1 MKKVVSLLLGLLM
14 LFAACTAMADTVVT
28 VKPGE
33 ELTMEVSIV
42 SASGK
47 SAKIGIS
54 TNNAP
59 VTFVSAT
66 GGSVNDTVPPQAFND
81 YFDVV
86 NVDDVTIK
94 PDGSGLS
101 GDVVALRDLE
111 DGVIGKLNFKV
122 NANAAAG
129 TYTVEA
135 VKKSGSVTVVGSV
148 TFTVEADEVGDKLL
162 GDVNGDGKVD
172 GRDSVRLMNYLVAMD
187 EEDPVVSVTIV
198 EVNTDLNEDGR
209 IDGRD
214 SVRLA
219 NLLVSMD
226 E

>member
-1 MKKVVSLLLGLLM
+1 MKKIVSLLLGLLM
-14 LFAACTAMADTVVT
+14 LVASCVALADTVVT

-33 ELTMEVSIV
+33 ELTMDVSIV

-66 GGSVNDTVPPQAFND
+66 GGSVNDTVPPKAFND

-86 NVDDVTIK
+86 NVDGVTIK

-101 GDVVALRDLE
+101 GDVTGVKELE
-111 DGVIGKLNFKV
+111 DGVVGKLTFKV
-122 NANAAAG
+122 NSNAAAG

-148 TFTVEADEVGDKLL
+148 TFTVEAVEGARLAGDANDDGEVTTRDAALIMQWIAGFDVTINEANANCNGDDEVTTRDAALIMQWIAGF
-162 GDVNGDGKVD
+162 DVE
-172 GRDSVRLMNYLVAMD
+172 L
-187 EEDPVVSVTIV
+187 I
-198 EVNTDLNEDGR
+198 
-209 IDGRD
+209 
-214 SVRLA
+214 
-219 NLLVSMD
+219 
-226 E
+226 

>member
-1 MKKVVSLLLGLLM
+1 MKKIVSLLLGLLM
-14 LFAACTAMADTVVT
+14 LVASCVALADTVVT

-33 ELTMEVSIV
+33 ELTMDVSIV

-66 GGSVNDTVPPQAFND
+66 GGSVNDTVPPKAFND

-86 NVDDVTIK
+86 NVDGVTIK

-101 GDVVALRDLE
+101 GDVTGVKELE
-111 DGVIGKLNFKV
+111 DGVVGKLTFKV
-122 NANAAAG
+122 NSNAAAG

-148 TFTVEADEVGDKLL
+148 TFTVEADEPSDKLL
-162 GDVNGDGKVD
+162 GDVNGDGRVD

-198 EVNTDLNEDGR
+198 EANTDLNEDGR

>member
-1 MKKVVSLLLGLLM
+1 MKKIVSLLLGLLM
-14 LFAACTAMADTVVT
+14 LVASCVALADTVVT

-33 ELTMEVSIV
+33 ELTMDVSIV

-66 GGSVNDTVPPQAFND
+66 GGSVNDTVPPKAFND

-86 NVDDVTIK
+86 NVDGVTIK
-94 PDGSGLS
+94 PDGSDLS
-101 GDVVALRDLE
+101 GDVTGVKELE
-111 DGVIGKLNFKV
+111 DGVVGKLTFKV
-122 NANAAAG
+122 NSNAAAG

-148 TFTVEADEVGDKLL
+148 TFTVEANEPSDKLL
-162 GDVNGDGKVD
+162 GDVNGDGRVD

-198 EVNTDLNEDGR
+198 EANTDLNEDGR